1 MIQVTIITLLLTLII
16 GSSYTLIKYIT
27 NNDKCKNTFKVIA
40 TLITDKSN
48 SINKELNDV
57 KEASINVNNDL
68 KKVVGSTKQVIN
80 LSESTIEK
88 TRKLI
93 DEINEVK
100 KEVEKKKKKSK

>member
-1 MIQVTIITLLLTLII
+1 MIQPTIIILLLMLIV
-16 GSSYTLIKYIT
+16 GSSYTLFKYIF
-27 NNDKCKNTFKVIA
+27 NDKCKNSFKVIA
-40 TLITDKSN
+40 TLITDKTK

-57 KEASINVNNDL
+57 KDASINVNNDL

-93 DEINEVK
+93 DEINQAK
-100 KEVEKKKKKSK
+100 KEAEKKKKKSK